1 MKIVCFITPL
11 NTSRRRQEGKKWTDQ
26 MKARRQ
32 ERNQGREGKKLEG
45 ARKGKGTVKK
55 RKGNK
60 GRMKQ
65 EERCHR
71 KQRKGNKV
79 K

>member
-1 MKIVCFITPL
+1 
-11 NTSRRRQEGKKWTDQ
+11 